1 MKKLLK
7 LSPSKIIHIIE
18 ANKDELR
25 KYGVKRI
32 ALFGSF
38 LKKTDHPKS
47 DIDFLVVFDHPT
59 FDNYMEL
66 KFFLEKLFQR
76 KVDIVVEEN
85 LKPALKYIKE
95 EALYARY

>member
-7 LSPSKIIHIIE
+7 LTPGKIIQVIE
-18 ANKDELR
+18 SKKDELR
-25 KYGVKRI
+25 QYGVRRI

-38 LKKTDHPKS
+38 LKKTNHSKS